1 LDAGAVIALLS
12 AVLAIVLS
20 IAGGV
25 IKYLLGRLSVAESL
39 DDARQETIAELRR
52 QKERLEVTAL
62 IQDRFFSQLPRTLDP
77 GPPRQQRGD
86 Q

>member
-1 LDAGAVIALLS
+1 MDAGAVIALLS

-20 IAGGV
+20 ISGGV

-77 GPPRQQRGD
+77 GPPRHRGD
-86 Q
+86 E